1 MTESG
6 KRETVARTGEGT
18 HVHKKLLANGGEFG
32 MVTVRLEPLAPGSGF
47 QFVCDLKDAYL
58 PAHLAKGAEAG
69 IREGAATGVL
79 AGGPVVDVKATLMDG
94 RYHEMDSNFET
105 FRIAAREA
113 FREAM
118 WNAGP
123 KLVEPK

>member
-1 MTESG
+1 
-6 KRETVARTGEGT
+6 
-18 HVHKKLLANGGEFG
+18 VHKKLVANGGKFG

-47 QFVCDLKDAYL
+47 QYVNSLGREML
-58 PAHLAKGAEAG
+58 PSHLADGAEAG
-69 IREGAATGVL
+69 IREGAEKGVL
-79 AGGPVVDVKATLMDG
+79 TGSPVVDVEATLMDG